1 MSFSNNVAPVGT
13 TFATQPTSLTP
24 VPAPATATATA
35 TATAINVT
43 NYGTSL
49 IQPTLV
55 FALRDYYGNVNTTDS
70 ASSVLAT
77 VVPGYDCR
85 VRACA
90 SSLAVPLSV

>member
-1 MSFSNNVAPVGT
+1 MSFSNNIAPVGT

-24 VPAPATATATA
+24 APAPA

-55 FALRDYYGNVNTTDS
+55 FALRDYYGTVNTTDS

-85 VRACA
+85 VSACA
-90 SSLAVPLSV
+90 SSLAVPLSL

>member
-24 VPAPATATATA
+24 VPAPATA

>member
-13 TFATQPTSLTP
+13 TFATQPTSLS
-24 VPAPATATATA
+24 PAPATATA
-35 TATAINVT
+35 INVS

-55 FALRDYYGNVNTTDS
+55 FALKDYYGTVNTTDS

>member
-13 TFATQPTSLTP
+13 TFATQPTLLTP
-24 VPAPATATATA
+24 VPATA

-90 SSLAVPLSV
+90 SSLAAPLSL

>member
-24 VPAPATATATA
+24 APAPA

-55 FALRDYYGNVNTTDS
+55 FALKDYYGNVNTTDS

-90 SSLAVPLSV
+90 SSLAVPLSL